1 MSHLPVKG
9 PRDLAAMPDLTH
21 EDQLMQR
28 VAAGSRRAMDRLYA
42 ELATPLY
49 NYLLRLAGDPELASD
64 ALQTTFVNAWHGR
77 ASFRGRGARPW
88 LFVIARN
95 AVFRHRRREA
105 VLEPVDAVSSAAS
118 PAQEHQAAELAERL
132 DAALAK
138 LPENTREAIV
148 LSRLSGL
155 SLAEIAELLGMSNGA
170 LRVRLSRGLRQLKE
184 ELEI

>member
-1 MSHLPVKG
+1 MAE
-9 PRDLAAMPDLTH
+9 RTH
-21 EDQLMQR
+21 EDKLMQQ

-49 NYLLRLAGDPELASD
+49 NYVLRLAGDPELADD
-64 ALQTTFVNAWHGR
+64 ALQTTFLNAWHGR

-95 AVFRHRRREA
+95 VVFRHCRGEA
-105 VLEPVDAVSSAAS
+105 MLEPVGVVASAAS
-118 PAQEHQAAELAERL
+118 PAEEHQAEELADRL

-138 LPENTREAIV
+138 LPDNTREAIV

-170 LRVRLSRGLRQLKE
+170 LRARLSRGLKQLKE